1 MAQFA
6 VKSIATVWTDTLV
19 PVLERRSRSCSAL
32 TGTRVSVQTVR
43 NRLHSAGLRA
53 RRPYVGVPLSLRHR
67 QARLT
72 WTRQHRQWTNQQW
85 ATVLFTDESRFL
97 LDMLD
102 RRRRVWRRRG
112 ERYANCAIVEHDRYG
127 GGRLMVWGGISV
139 RFRTELLLLN
149 GTLTGQRY
157 INEVLQPAVLPF
169 TLKDDNAR
177 PHRARIVQQFLQQN
191 VDHLDWPTWSLT
203 CRQSSM
209 FGTFSASVYDREFHD
224 QERSKLWTQPCRR
237 SGGGYP
243 SYRLQ
248 DSSGVCVVVVW
259 PA

>member
-1 MAQFA
+1 M
-6 VKSIATVWTDTLV
+6 SI
-19 PVLERRSRSCSAL
+19 
-32 TGTRVSVQTVR
+32 QTVR

-53 RRPYVGVPLSLRHR
+53 RRPYVGVSLSHR
-67 QARLT
+67 QARLA
-72 WTRQHRQWTNQQW
+72 WTRQHRRWTNQQW

-102 RRRRVWRRRG
+102 RRRHVWRRRG

-127 GGRLMVWGGISV
+127 GASLMVWGGISV
-139 RFRTELLLLN
+139 RPRIELLVLK

-157 INEVLQPAVLPF
+157 INEVLQPVVLPF
-169 TLKDDNAR
+169 VQQQHVVLQDDNAR

-191 VDHLDWPTWSLT
+191 NVDQLDWLLDPLT

-224 QERSKLWTQPCRR
+224 QERFKVWAQPCRR

-243 SYRLQ
+243 SYRLPN
-248 DSSGVCVVVVW
+248 SAEVCVVVVW

>member
-1 MAQFA
+1 M
-6 VKSIATVWTDTLV
+6 
-19 PVLERRSRSCSAL
+19 RSRSVSAEQL
-32 TGTRVSVQTVR
+32 RERLSRTGTRVSVQTVR

-53 RRPYVGVPLSLRHR
+53 RRPYVGVPLSQRHR
-67 QARLT
+67 QARLA
-72 WTRQHRQWTNQQW
+72 WTRQHRRWTNQQW

-127 GGRLMVWGGISV
+127 GGSLMVWGGISV
-139 RFRTELLLLN
+139 RSRTELLVLN

-157 INEVLQPAVLPF
+157 INEVLQPVVLPF
-169 TLKDDNAR
+169 VQQHQVVLQDDNAR
-177 PHRARIVQQFLQQN
+177 PHRARIEKQFLQQN
-191 VDHLDWPTWSLT
+191 NVDHLEWPARSPT

-209 FGTFSASVYDREFHD
+209 FGTFSASVYNREFHD
-224 QERSKLWTQPCRR
+224 QERSKLWPQPCRM

-243 SYRLQ
+243 SYRLPV
-248 DSSGVCVVVVW
+248 SSAICVVGVW